1 MEQPEYRQGLNL
13 RRYPERR
20 HALPVSAAI
29 RGLPEIEL
37 RGTAVKHKPIIF
49 SGILLAL
56 LLLPV
61 LAQAQTPSPT
71 PSPSPVRSL
80 SDNISAL
87 SQRAASLLPYID
99 NEIVSKLIGWF
110 ELLGWVLGNCLA
122 GFAMLR
128 IAREE
133 NGEGGNLYWWFGRLA
148 LFFMLSGT
156 GLAIVNG
163 MSAIGYEIANGN
175 ESGQRS
181 VLQNLYL
188 AQRDSFNESYAK
200 FQQNMFTVK
209 VDGRETAVNPV
220 TLNSESILG
229 IIVDT
234 DSTIQNFDQK
244 ADVSQWDLSTMMTWL
259 NFERALIEFGDLIL
273 VILGAALTLAM
284 KLAMP
289 FMIACIVDKHI
300 ASKTTY
306 PFFYGVIALTI
317 CWPSVSKIIRIVA
330 YMCGNVAM
338 AVGDSSPLYIW
349 SYETMRAITNP
360 LAQPQYTIALAAFGM
375 GLGALC
381 LYGTPFI
388 SLYLLSGRVYE
399 SVATVVS
406 SWMGAMVG
414 TGIEK
419 YSAEA
424 AAALNRQA
432 EATQYTAGY
441 QADVTRSGGQQESAN
456 MRAQGHRMAQLASIQ
471 AGLTGQIAATQGAAT
486 TQRMIIQAAAGFQK
500 SQVGSEIARN
510 VMDTNTNASL
520 DIGNIIAGAKRD
532 LYMNAGNTSAA
543 KIEQGVNMA
552 NAMIP
557 PEVPIARGLIE
568 IPKYDAITKRNRTA
582 NEATTEFSAE
592 TVQNRETA
600 ANRVIYYA
608 QKYQGEMNE
617 AIDKQAGSQIAGVNA
632 GAGLAIGGYQR
643 GAAEAR
649 QGVEQNYQLELGA
662 NRIVYASQVDAAG
675 QVRAAG
681 LEAAK
686 MRQAAAVIAA
696 VGREISREVGQGMR
710 IRF

>member
-1 MEQPEYRQGLNL
+1 MKYRRVL
-13 RRYPERR
+13 
-20 HALPVSAAI
+20 
-29 RGLPEIEL
+29 
-37 RGTAVKHKPIIF
+37 F
-49 SGILLAL
+49 CGIVFAL
-56 LLLPV
+56 LLLPLLV
-61 LAQAQTPSPT
+61 QAQSPSPT
-71 PSPSPVRSL
+71 PAPAPVRSL
-80 SDNISAL
+80 SDNIGAI
-87 SQRAASLLPYID
+87 SQRAASLLPYVN

-148 LFFMLSGT
+148 LFFVLSGT
-156 GLAIVNG
+156 GLVIVNG
-163 MSAIGYEIANGN
+163 LSAIGYEIANGN
-175 ESGQRS
+175 ESTQRS
-181 VLQNLYL
+181 ILQNLYL

-209 VDGRETAVNPV
+209 VDGRETAVDPV
-220 TLNSESILG
+220 PIESESILG
-229 IIVDT
+229 ILVDT
-234 DSTIQNFDQK
+234 DSTLQNFDQK
-244 ADVSQWDLSTMMTWL
+244 ADVSQWDLATMMTWL

-273 VILGAALTLAM
+273 VILGAALALAM

-306 PFFYGVIALTI
+306 PFLYGVIALTLL
-317 CWPSVSKIIRIVA
+317 WPSVSKIIRIVA
-330 YMCGNVAM
+330 YMWGNVAM
-338 AVGDSSPLYIW
+338 AVGDDSPLYIW
-349 SYETMRAITNP
+349 NYETMRAITNP
-360 LAQPQYTIALAAFGM
+360 LAQPQYTIALAAFAM

-388 SLYLLSGRVYE
+388 SLYLLSGRIYE

-432 EATQYTAGY
+432 EATQYNAGY
-441 QADVTRSGGQQESAN
+441 QADVTRSGGQQEAGN
-456 MRAQGHRMAQLASIQ
+456 MRAQGHRIAQLASIQ
-471 AGLTGQIAATQGAAT
+471 AALTGQIAATQGAAT

-500 SQVGSEIARN
+500 SQIGLEVARN
-510 VMDTNTNASL
+510 VRDTNTGKTL
-520 DIGNIIAGAKRD
+520 EIGNTVAGAKRD

-543 KIEQGVNMA
+543 KIDQGVSMVNSM
-552 NAMIP
+552 
-557 PEVPIARGLIE
+557 VPMDFPIVRGVVE

-582 NEATTEFSAE
+582 NEATTAFSAE
-592 TVQNRETA
+592 SIQNRETA
-600 ANRVIYYA
+600 ADGIIFSA
-608 QKYQGEMNE
+608 EKYRTEMHV
-617 AIDKQAGSQIAGVNA
+617 AIDQQAGEQIAGVNA
-632 GAGLAIGGYQR
+632 GAGQAIGGYQR
-643 GAAEAR
+643 GATQAR
-649 QGVEQNYQLELGA
+649 SGVEQNYALEVGA

-675 QVRAAG
+675 QIRFAG
-681 LEAAK
+681 FEAAK
-686 MRQAAAVIAA
+686 LRQAAAVIAA

>member
-1 MEQPEYRQGLNL
+1 MKF
-13 RRYPERR
+13 RRILFLGIFLI
-20 HALPVSAAI
+20 LP
-29 RGLPEIEL
+29 
-37 RGTAVKHKPIIF
+37 
-49 SGILLAL
+49 
-56 LLLPV
+56 LLPMV
-61 LAQAQTPSPT
+61 AQAQSPGPS

-80 SDNISAL
+80 SDNIAAISK
-87 SQRAASLLPYID
+87 RAASLLPYID

-110 ELLGWVLGNCLA
+110 ELLGWVFGNCLA

-148 LFFMLSGT
+148 LFFVLSGT

-163 MSAIGYEIANGN
+163 MSAIGYEIADGN
-175 ESGQRS
+175 ESSQRS
-181 VLQNLYL
+181 VLQELYI
-188 AQRDSFNESYAK
+188 AQRDSFNESYAT
-200 FQQNMFTVK
+200 FQQNMFTVT

-220 TLNSESILG
+220 SMNSESILG

-234 DSTIQNFDQK
+234 DTTVQNFDQK
-244 ADVSQWDLSTMMTWL
+244 ADVSQWDLATLMTWL

-273 VILGAALTLAM
+273 VILGAALALAM

-300 ASKTTY
+300 ATKTTY
-306 PFFYGVIALTI
+306 PFLYGLIALTLL
-317 CWPSVSKIIRIVA
+317 WPSVSKIIRIVA
-330 YMCGNVAM
+330 YMWGNVAM
-338 AVGDSSPLYIW
+338 AVGDASPLYIW

-360 LAQPQYTIALAAFGM
+360 LAQPQYTIALAAFAM

-388 SLYLLSGRVYE
+388 SLYLLSGRIYE

-432 EATQYTAGY
+432 EATQYTASY

-456 MRAQGHRMAQLASIQ
+456 MRAQGHRMSQMASIQ
-471 AGLTGQIAATQGAAT
+471 AALTGQVAATQGAAT

-500 SQVGSEIARN
+500 SQTGSEVARN
-510 VMDTNTNASL
+510 VRDTDIGASL
-520 DIGNIIAGAKRD
+520 EIGNIVAGAKRD

-543 KIEQGVNMA
+543 KIDQGVNMV

-557 PEVPIARGLIE
+557 PELPIARGLIE
-568 IPKYDAITKRNRTA
+568 IPKYEAITKRNRTA
-582 NEATTEFSAE
+582 NEATTQFSAD

-600 ANRVIYYA
+600 ANRVIYSA
-608 QKYQGEMNE
+608 QKYQNEMNV
-617 AIDKQAGSQIAGVNA
+617 AIEQQASGQVAGVNA
-632 GAGLAIGGYQR
+632 GMGQATGGYER
-643 GAAEAR
+643 GAAHAR
-649 QGVEQNYQLELGA
+649 QGVEQNYQFEVGA
-662 NRIVYASQVDAAG
+662 NRVVYGSQVDAAG
-675 QVRAAG
+675 QIQAAG
-681 LEAAK
+681 LDAAK
-686 MRQAAAVIAA
+686 LRQAAAVIAA

-710 IRF
+710 MRF